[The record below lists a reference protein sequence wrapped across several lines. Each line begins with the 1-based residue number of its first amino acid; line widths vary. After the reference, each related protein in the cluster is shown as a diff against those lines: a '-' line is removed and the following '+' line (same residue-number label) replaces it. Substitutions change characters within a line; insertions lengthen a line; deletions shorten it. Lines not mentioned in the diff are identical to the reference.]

1 MIEKIVVDYLD
12 RVLEVSAYSEMP
24 KNPPDRFVIVDKTGS
39 SEENHICSATFAL
52 QSYAKTLYEAAALN
66 EEVKKAMDKIIELD
80 MISSSKL
87 NTDYPFTDTTKKQY
101 RYQAVYDL
109 VY

>member
-1 MIEKIVVDYLD
+1 MIEKIVMDYLD
-12 RVLEVSAYSEMP
+12 RVLEVPAYLEIP
-24 KNPPDRFVIVDKTGS
+24 QNPPDRFVIVDKTGS
-39 SEENHICSATFAL
+39 SEENCIYSATLAL

-66 EEVKKAMDKIIELD
+66 EEVKKAMDKMAELD

-87 NTDYPFTDTTKKQY
+87 NTDYPFTDTAKKQY
-101 RYQAVYDL
+101 RYQTVYDL

>member
-1 MIEKIVVDYLD
+1 MDYLD
-12 RVLEVSAYSEMP
+12 RVLDATAYLEIP
-24 KNPPDRFVIVDKTGS
+24 QNPPDKFVIVDKTGS
-39 SEENHICSATFAL
+39 SEENHIYSATFAL

-101 RYQAVYDL
+101 RYQAVYEL
-109 VY
+109 FY